1 MKNSVFTGETISL
14 RFPEGLLKQ
23 RIEVMDK
30 IDKADLEFFKK
41 RIQDLSLEAIY
52 TNELF
57 HLIQHAIDNIGTLEI
72 DFQQQRNFYIN
83 VWNILTYLNNCIF
96 VKKDDLFFNSLRAM
110 EYEYAGRALM
120 ISIELNSLELAE
132 SKI

>member
-1 MKNSVFTGETISL
+1 MKKNVFTGEIIGL

-23 RIEVMDK
+23 RIEVMEK
-30 IDKADLEFFKK
+30 IDKADLEFLKK
-41 RIQDLSLEAIY
+41 RIQDLKLEAVY
-52 TNELF
+52 TNGLL
-57 HLIQHAIDNIGTLEI
+57 HLIQNAIDNIGTLEI

-96 VKKDDLFFNSLRAM
+96 VKKDDIFFNSLRAL

-120 ISIELNSLELAE
+120 ISIELNYLDLAE
-132 SKI
+132 RKI